1 MNIFGFGKEKKS
13 KEELKQE
20 LKMQAQMKQ
29 KLVKTEIT
37 KSKLAIGAMEQKM
50 ERKLVVAV
58 NKAIICKQKGDKA
71 GVKNAYLDIKM
82 AMRFKAVATGTYSAM
97 DRLESNL
104 EFSNIASGMVET
116 LEKAGELT
124 GKNQMANVG
133 KIDMLYQKVMN
144 PLNNVVEMM
153 SQFGEFNAEGPL
165 GDMDITDEEVERV
178 ISQIAGGQKPEIPAI
193 EIKPAAVQAAAAAP
207 VPEKKEEA
215 QDSVD
220 SMISELNDLIGLLG
234 K

>member
-1 MNIFGFGKEKKS
+1 MAFWNKEKKT

-20 LKMQAQMKQ
+20 LKLEAQNKQ
-29 KLVKTEIT
+29 KQVKTEIM
-37 KSKLAIGAMEQKM
+37 KSKLAIGTMEQKM

-58 NKAIICKQKGDKA
+58 NKAITAKQNGDKA

-104 EFSNIASGMVET
+104 EFANIASGMVET

-133 KIDMLYQKVMN
+133 KIDALYQRVMN

-165 GDMDITDEEVERV
+165 GEIDISDEEVERV
-178 ISQIAGGQKPEIPAI
+178 ISQITGGQQVTVPEI
-193 EIKPAAVQAAAAAP
+193 EIKAAP
-207 VPEKKEEA
+207 VKAAEPAAPQAEKKEESH
-215 QDSVD
+215 DSVD
-220 SMISELNDLIGLLG
+220 SMISELNDLIGLIG